1 MRMQFRKHFRS
12 VRHLVARRLL
22 DRERKG
28 ASLASAP
35 IGPFARFIQRLM
47 ETPMAIPEDLELESP
62 VEGWIIEPKGYV
74 FVHTPAKD
82 SSLLADAPCAL
93 VGAQLLFKEPFQ
105 SAADWRSKVLAAG
118 LTLTFP
124 SSETRNAFLREIV
137 PAYAMTGEL
146 PDRQY
151 ILPLLLISVITY
163 IVLTGMAYLLPRYLT
178 KRIEDEGPVG
188 FALMFGN
195 VGFMGYP
202 VVASIFGHE
211 AIFYAAVLNVVNTFA
226 VFTIGTML
234 ITGKSEVEGS
244 KFQKKV
250 LYSTPMLAAYLT
262 MAIVALRIDNIP
274 AFISQPL
281 TMIGNITVPAALLIV
296 GSSMSHLSPRAMLG
310 NGTVYATTLFRLA
323 ILPIAIYYLCRA
335 LGFSEFVV
343 NINTIVIAMPVA
355 TYGTILCLRHG
366 KDTTFITEVTFI
378 TTLISMLT
386 IPALVMVFF

>member
-1 MRMQFRKHFRS
+1 MITLFAIVVVGF
-12 VRHLVARRLL
+12 VAGKLDYMGGTFDKRL
-22 DRERKG
+22 
-28 ASLASAP
+28 
-35 IGPFARFIQRLM
+35 
-47 ETPMAIPEDLELESP
+47 
-62 VEGWIIEPKGYV
+62 
-74 FVHTPAKD
+74 
-82 SSLLADAPCAL
+82 
-93 VGAQLLFKEPFQ
+93 
-105 SAADWRSKVLAAG
+105 SKVVIDITCPALI
-118 LTLTFP
+118 L
-124 SSETRNAFLREIV
+124 SS
-137 PAYAMTGEL
+137 AMTGEL

-151 ILPLLLISVITY
+151 ILPLLLISVFTY
-163 IVLTGMAYLLPRYLT
+163 VVLTGIAYLLPRYLT
-178 KRIEDEGPVG
+178 RRQEDQGVIG
-188 FALMFGN
+188 FALIFGN

-211 AIFYAAVLNVVNTFA
+211 AVFYAAVLNVVNTFA

-234 ITGKSEVEGS
+234 ITGKSEVEGH

-250 LYSTPMLAAYLT
+250 LYSTPMLAAYVT
-262 MAIVALRIDNIP
+262 MLIVALRIDNIP

-296 GSSMSHLSPRAMLG
+296 GSSMSQLSPRAMLG
-310 NGTVYATTLFRLA
+310 NGTVYVTTLFRLA
-323 ILPIAIYYLCRA
+323 ILPIAIHFLCRA

-386 IPALVMVFF
+386 IPALVTFLF